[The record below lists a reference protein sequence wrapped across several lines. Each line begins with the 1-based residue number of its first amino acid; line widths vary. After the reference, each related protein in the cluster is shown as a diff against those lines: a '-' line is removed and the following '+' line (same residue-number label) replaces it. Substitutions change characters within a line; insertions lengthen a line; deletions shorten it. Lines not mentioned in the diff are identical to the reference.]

1 MMKKELLEEVRR
13 KIEEVEKEIDKWNI
27 TKGELKGIEKALEGN
42 PKEDELNIISLS
54 FKEKKLD
61 TSSSLHEK
69 LLYLQ
74 ADFDN
79 YRKRKEK
86 EEKELLKFA
95 SVPLIEKFIEVI
107 DTLEI
112 ALDSSR
118 HSRDKGKIEEGI
130 RMVLEQMRS
139 ILSEEGVKEIKAC
152 GEKFDPNFHE
162 AVEEVSCNPE
172 GIIVEEIKKG
182 YILKDRVIRPSLVKV
197 AKGEEKGKGEEGKC
211 RKK

>member
-1 MMKKELLEEVRR
+1 
-13 KIEEVEKEIDKWNI
+13 
-27 TKGELKGIEKALEGN
+27 
-42 PKEDELNIISLS
+42 
-54 FKEKKLD
+54 
-61 TSSSLHEK
+61 
-69 LLYLQ
+69 
-74 ADFDN
+74 
-79 YRKRKEK
+79 
-86 EEKELLKFA
+86 
-95 SVPLIEKFIEVI
+95 
-107 DTLEI
+107 
-112 ALDSSR
+112 
-118 HSRDKGKIEEGI
+118 
-130 RMVLEQMRS
+130 MVLEQMRS